1 MAVPYSKGNIT
12 FSVLS
17 TEPVPRPGHNHF
29 YNTRELFE
37 FVKATQIRVR
47 LQEHYHVTH
56 PRHKYYGIYEYIV
69 TGRYMAIFNIC

>member
-1 MAVPYSKGNIT
+1 MSLPYSKGNIT

-17 TEPVPRPGHNHF
+17 TEPVPRPGHDNF
-29 YNTRELFE
+29 YNTAELFE

-56 PRHKYYGIYEYIV
+56 PRHKYFGVYEYIV
-69 TGRYMAIFNIC
+69 TGRLVDIIVLL